1 MEGTIWVWGVEKMG
15 RLPSPLGNNALVKKT
30 QSGTLRELIM
40 GSVNRPAAVSAIV
53 SSGVSWQALHK
64 VLHNLGPY
72 GLV

>member
-1 MEGTIWVWGVEKMG
+1 MGLEGGENGEVTIT
-15 RLPSPLGNNALVKKT
+15 PGNNALVKKT